1 MRYLGFL
8 IPFVLA
14 GCVDGYSEATSFPL
28 LGGYVPSNPELAI
41 QAPRETPV
49 EEATVR
55 VAPTPGSR
63 VLVKDVK
70 SLQRAGDL
78 AYNKGQWGAS
88 ETRITVQGQELLMRR
103 VKSRGY
109 EFAVVRYPS
118 QWGRSKFRKVKGVE
132 VAAVVLQATQCLGS
146 GNIGTK
152 RFTNGQPSQYA
163 IHIVCK

>member
-14 GCVDGYSEATSFPL
+14 GCVGGYSEVTSFPP
-28 LGGYVPSNPELAI
+28 LGGYVPSNPEI
-41 QAPRETPV
+41 ETHTPRATPV
-49 EEATVR
+49 ETTAVR
-55 VAPTPGSR
+55 VAPTPSSR

-70 SLQRAGDL
+70 SLQRAGNL
-78 AYNKGQWGAS
+78 AYDKGHWGRG
-88 ETRITVQGQELLMRR
+88 ETQITVQGQELLMRR

-118 QWGRSKFRKVKGVE
+118 PWGRSKFRKVKDVE
-132 VAAVVLQATQCLGS
+132 VAEVVLQTTQCLGS

-152 RFTNGQPSQYA
+152 RFTTGQPSQYA
-163 IHIVCK
+163 IHIVCQ